1 MKKGGGGRKWRQK
14 SQRRPLGICMY
25 NEVRRERER
34 EVRQSGREERG
45 KKDERKEVSEKAGW
59 REKKEGMKGQEK

>member
-1 MKKGGGGRKWRQK
+1 MEAEESTKTFGNLHVKRGEK
-14 SQRRPLGICMY
+14 
-25 NEVRRERER
+25 RERER

-45 KKDERKEVSEKAGW
+45 KKDERKEVPEKAGW